1 MKQKLLLCIFM
12 VSYFGFAQAP
22 IAQFINTSEQN
33 YAIVESSTPVD
44 QSPSGANAVWNF
56 TNFTQIGTNTDT
68 YVSPASTDVQNEY
81 PGTTEVQVITT
92 DGMPPVISNL
102 FIKND
107 NDEISIT
114 GLMQGDQLALNLTN
128 NATLGTF
135 PLSYPYSF
143 DDPDGISGTF
153 EGNVDGTQADGDFD
167 GDITTSV
174 DAYGTLTLND
184 FGLGAYSGNVTRLKT
199 EQTINLTIYV
209 IGFPVPIGDVVQT
222 VYNYYDDTD
231 GSLVFRTSENVF
243 DINAGGQMF
252 QDTVLVYEVLDRST
266 LSINDT
272 VVSNDFK
279 MYPNPV
285 DTTLNFDLGQ
295 QNTINV
301 INILDL
307 NGRLVMTS
315 NTNTIDVSSL
325 QAGLYI
331 ASIDSKN
338 GLITKKFIKR

>member
-1 MKQKLLLCIFM
+1 M